1 MQGGQNHEA
10 IPGGDGMNGKTLK
23 NIAASVRQRL
33 LNKARQD
40 KRPFNELLQYFA
52 IERFLFRLSRSSH
65 AEKFILKGALMLRAW
80 QAPLF
85 RPTMDIDMLG
95 RNTRNEIEK
104 IIEQVREICQVSVEP
119 EDGLQFDTDHIA
131 GERITEDADYEGVR
145 VRFAARLETA
155 RIPMQIDI
163 GFGDVVVPGPQEAIL
178 PTILDFPPP
187 QLSGY
192 SLESAIAEKFEAMVK
207 LGELNSRMKDFYDI
221 WLLSRQFDFT
231 GDRLKTAISETL
243 KNRGTNLPAEIA
255 AFSNSFLSMKSG
267 QWQAFHR
274 RLGQPNIPEDFAEI
288 ISQVKI
294 FLEPIVESIRS
305 EKATPSSWTAPG
317 PW

>member
-1 MQGGQNHEA
+1 
-10 IPGGDGMNGKTLK
+10 MNGEKPK

-33 LNKARQD
+33 LNKARHD

-52 IERFLFRLSRSSH
+52 MERFLYRLSQSPY
-65 AEKFILKGALMLRAW
+65 AKTFILKGALMLRVW

-95 RNTRNEIEK
+95 RNTRNEIEN
-104 IIEQVREICQVSVEP
+104 IIKQIYEICHVPVET
-119 EDGLQFDTDHIA
+119 EDGLKFDTNKIV

-155 RIPMQIDI
+155 IIPMQIDI

-187 QLSGY
+187 QLLGY

-221 WLLSRQFDFT
+221 WLLSRQFDFSE
-231 GDRLKTAISETL
+231 DQLKAAISETL
-243 KNRGTNLPAEIA
+243 KNRGTNLPAEIV
-255 AFSNSFLSMKSG
+255 AFSDSFLAMKSG

-274 RLGQPNIPEDFAEI
+274 RLGQENITGNFADI
-288 ISQVKI
+288 MRHVKI

-305 EKATPSSWTAPG
+305 GMAAPANWEAPG
-317 PW
+317 PWK

>member
-1 MQGGQNHEA
+1 MKGK
-10 IPGGDGMNGKTLK
+10 IPR

-33 LNKARQD
+33 LNKARHD

-52 IERFLFRLSRSSH
+52 MERFLYRLSRSPYT
-65 AEKFILKGALMLRAW
+65 EKFILKGALMLRVW
-80 QAPLF
+80 DAPFF

-95 RNTRNEIEK
+95 RNTGNEIEK
-104 IIEQVREICQVSVEP
+104 IIKQICEICQISVEP
-119 EDGLQFDTDHIA
+119 EDGLNFDTGNIS

-145 VRFAARLETA
+145 IRFVALLEAA

-163 GFGDVVVPGPQEAIL
+163 GFGDVVVPGPQEAVL

-187 QLSGY
+187 HLLGY

-221 WLLSRQFDFT
+221 WLLSRQFDFME
-231 GDRLKTAISETL
+231 DQLKNAIFETF
-243 KNRGTNLPAEIA
+243 KNRGTLFLSQIT
-255 AFSNSFLSMKSG
+255 AFADSFASMKSG

-274 RLGQPNIPEDFAEI
+274 RLGQEKISGDFAEI
-288 ISQVKI
+288 MDQIKT
-294 FLEPIVESIRS
+294 FLEPIIVSVQSGKTMSSIW
-305 EKATPSSWTAPG
+305 KAPG
-317 PW
+317 PWR

>member
-1 MQGGQNHEA
+1 MSE
-10 IPGGDGMNGKTLK
+10 KTPK

-33 LNKARQD
+33 LNKARND
-40 KRPFNELLQYFA
+40 HRPFNELLQYFA
-52 IERFLFRLSRSSH
+52 IERFLYRLSRSPH
-65 AEKFILKGALMLRAW
+65 ADKFILKGALMLRVW

-95 RNTRNEIEK
+95 RNTRNEVEK
-104 IIEQVREICQVSVEP
+104 IVKQVYDICLVEV
-119 EDGLQFDTDHIA
+119 ESDGLEFNTESIR

-145 VRFAARLETA
+145 IRFVAQLETA
-155 RIPMQIDI
+155 KIPMQLDI

-187 QLSGY
+187 HLFGY

-221 WLLSRQFDFT
+221 WLLSRQFDFMSE
-231 GDRLKTAISETL
+231 RLKDAMSETL
-243 KNRGTNLPAEIA
+243 KNRGTNLPSEIV

-274 RLGQPNIPEDFAEI
+274 RLGQENIPADFAEI
-288 ISQVKI
+288 IRQVKI
-294 FLEPIVESIRS
+294 FLYPIVESIRS
-305 EKATPSSWTAPG
+305 GMATPSNWEAPG
-317 PW
+317 PWKQ

>member
-1 MQGGQNHEA
+1 MSE
-10 IPGGDGMNGKTLK
+10 KTPK

-33 LNKARQD
+33 LNKARND
-40 KRPFNELLQYFA
+40 HRPFNELLQYFA
-52 IERFLFRLSRSSH
+52 IERFLYRLSRSPH
-65 AEKFILKGALMLRAW
+65 ADKFILKGALMLRVW

-95 RNTRNEIEK
+95 RNTENEVEK
-104 IIEQVREICQVSVEP
+104 IVKQVYDICLVEV
-119 EDGLQFDTDHIA
+119 ESDGLEFNTESIR
-131 GERITEDADYEGVR
+131 GERITEAADYEGVR
-145 VRFAARLETA
+145 IRFVAQLETA
-155 RIPMQIDI
+155 KIPMQMDI

-187 QLSGY
+187 HLFGY

-221 WLLSRQFDFT
+221 WLLSRQFDFM
-231 GDRLKTAISETL
+231 GERLKDAMSETL
-243 KNRGTNLPAEIA
+243 KNRGTNLPSEIV

-274 RLGQPNIPEDFAEI
+274 RLGQENIPADFAKI
-288 ISQVKI
+288 MGHVKI
-294 FLEPIVESIRS
+294 FLDPIVESIRS
-305 EKATPSSWTAPG
+305 GKATPSNWEAPG
-317 PW
+317 PWGK